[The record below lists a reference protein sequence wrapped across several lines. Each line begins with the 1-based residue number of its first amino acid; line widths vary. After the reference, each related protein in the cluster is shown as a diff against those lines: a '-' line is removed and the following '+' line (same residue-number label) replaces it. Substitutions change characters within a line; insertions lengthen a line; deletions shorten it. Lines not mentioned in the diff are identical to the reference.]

1 MKSVLLA
8 LLTALLP
15 PGAAALSWKHK
26 GYCGLFNDRGIM
38 VPRWEWKYYDHGD
51 LCSQLD
57 TPITMPW
64 SEYAETKYGRQPKWL
79 YHCTHR
85 TAAEQ
90 IAKDRAIYESDDS
103 KPGDAFL
110 GDGVYMT
117 AMPVD
122 WADPEAVKRN
132 NWGPNN
138 ARKFE
143 NWHKLNAYV
152 RVRFDKLW
160 DAKKWAKIEYKE
172 NWQSNFCV
180 KTRAGVLY
188 LTKELDA
195 EIWFHSSYEG
205 RGNGELP
212 ELYWSAKGGYTPF
225 SRMTRKK
232 HTVRPGNEEMTYIC
246 GRGWVVDRAPKKT
259 KYTRDTGPRVE
270 VGNGYI
276 RTTSIPDWAG
286 PPGGW

>member
-1 MKSVLLA
+1 MKSAWLA

-15 PGAAALSWKHK
+15 PGAAALSWQHK
-26 GYCGLFNDRGIM
+26 GYTGLFNHRGIM
-38 VPRWEWKYYDHGD
+38 VPRWELKDYHRGELW
-51 LCSQLD
+51 SQLD
-57 TPITMPW
+57 TPIMMPW
-64 SEYAETKYGRQPKWL
+64 SKYAETEYGRQPKWL

-160 DAKKWAKIEYKE
+160 DAEWADIEYKTD
-172 NWQSNFCV
+172 WQSNFCIQ
-180 KTRAGVLY
+180 TPRGELY
-188 LTKELDA
+188 LTRELDA

-205 RGNGELP
+205 RQRGEEP
-212 ELYWSAKGGYTPF
+212 ERFWSAKRGYEPKYAKKPTWKN
-225 SRMTRKK
+225 TRGYAKK
-232 HTVRPGNEEMTYIC
+232 ERWY
-246 GRGWVVDRAPKKT
+246 
-259 KYTRDTGPRVE
+259 
-270 VGNGYI
+270 
-276 RTTSIPDWAG
+276 
-286 PPGGW
+286 